1 MPGRVKR
8 SKRNRSSRKSNRK
21 VSRGRKRDVKRST
34 KRSVRRGRKRNV
46 KRSTKRRVRGRTK
59 RNVKNRTK
67 RKPQSGGATPAEM
80 SRDTQDGAVLR
91 AYPSPTVFSG
101 IPVGTVYDNPV
112 LLLELCNRKRQ
123 RLQQKLELCNGERD
137 RLQQV
142 NDSYHAAVPAD
153 RRSAANSETISTAPG
168 RRWWQRRR
176 R

>member
-21 VSRGRKRDVKRST
+21 VSRGRKRDVKRRT
-34 KRSVRRGRKRNV
+34 KRSVRRGRKQDV

-67 RKPQSGGATPAEM
+67 RKPQSGGATPEQM
-80 SRDTQDGAVLR
+80 LQDTQNGAVLR
-91 AYPSPTVFSG
+91 AYEAPRVFSG
-101 IPVGTVYDNPV
+101 IPVATVYDNPV
-112 LLLELCNRKRQ
+112 LLLELCNRSRQ
-123 RLQQKLELCNGERD
+123 RLQKKLELCKGLLTTEQ
-137 RLQQV
+137 LQQV
-142 NDSYHAAVPAD
+142 NDSYHAAVPA
-153 RRSAANSETISTAPG
+153 ANSQTISTAP